1 MDFSHRQIAWTQLL
15 ISASILCLALG
26 VKIAWAKMRLQKLR
40 HSLLLASVRSCNWN
54 NRKCSRWGTPTA
66 AQANDGIWGTC
77 VCSMGLPPS
86 LPTPHK
92 GSGASHQILG
102 IWDRDGLKGSKLG
115 VGSNFMPQLGEAS
128 WPTWNM
134 CTKLSQL
141 QLQSVNQRWN
151 IPDIWQECG
160 LLRESMTCGFSW
172 QEYWS

>member
-1 MDFSHRQIAWTQLL
+1 MSWFCFKTGVSDCIINRLAVVDFSHRQIAWTKLL
-15 ISASILCLALG
+15 ISALILCLAFG
-26 VKIAWAKMRLQKLR
+26 VKIAWAKIRLQKLR

-128 WPTWNM
+128 WPT
-134 CTKLSQL
+134 
-141 QLQSVNQRWN
+141 
-151 IPDIWQECG
+151 
-160 LLRESMTCGFSW
+160 
-172 QEYWS
+172 